1 VSPVGLTGTA
11 GALDSRFAQISAD
24 FTPSREALLALAARF
39 QEEIA
44 RGLAGAGGSLKMLRT
59 FVEQPWGDE
68 RGRPIVVDWG
78 GTHGRV
84 GAVRLEGQ
92 GQVGILREDAFT
104 FTEDDKAAP
113 ADRVFDV
120 IVAAI
125 DRLVGG
131 DRRTAYELAFV
142 YSFPARLERIDRA
155 IALPMT
161 KGWHPVGLEGRDVAG
176 LLGAALGRRGLTNVA
191 VRAVANDTVAPMVL
205 QTYRLRGRDGS
216 ARPAE
221 VGLILGT
228 GTNQAADLP
237 GFGIRNLECGDF
249 NLVSPQQTPYDVA
262 LDREVADPV
271 PGAQLFEKMVS
282 GQYLGEIVRRVVG
295 DLAAPASLFQW
306 SAVPAFATPFGFS
319 SVNLSRIEA
328 DESGDLSAVEALL
341 RELGITSSR
350 LERLTLRAVS
360 RLVVARSARL
370 VATTLVGTLRQID
383 PALARPHTIAVDGS
397 LWGGYPGYDGLV
409 RAAFEELVGA
419 ETAARIRPE
428 FVRDSTAAGAA
439 VIAAVAGRERT
450 AGGAAGA
457 G

>member
-1 VSPVGLTGTA
+1 
-11 GALDSRFAQISAD
+11 
-24 FTPSREALLALAARF
+24 
-39 QEEIA
+39 
-44 RGLAGAGGSLKMLRT
+44 T
-59 FVEQPWGDE
+59 FVEQPCGDE
-68 RGRPIVVDWG
+68 RGRAIVVDWG

-120 IVAAI
+120 IVAAV
-125 DRLVGG
+125 DRLIGG
-131 DRRTAYELAFV
+131 DRRTAYALALV

-161 KGWHPVGLEGRDVAG
+161 KGWHPAGLEGRDVAG
-176 LLGAALGRRGLTNVA
+176 LLGAALGRRGLSNVA

-205 QTYRLRGRDGS
+205 QTYRMRGRDGS

-237 GFGIRNLECGDF
+237 GFGIRNLESGDF
-249 NLVSPQQTPYDVA
+249 NLVSPQQTPYDLA
-262 LDREVADPV
+262 LDREVTDPA

-295 DLAAPASLFQW
+295 DLAASTSLFQW

-328 DESGDLSAVEALL
+328 DA
-341 RELGITSSR
+341 SSR
-350 LERLTLRAVS
+350 PERQTLRAVS

-397 LWGGYPGYDGLV
+397 LWGGYPGYAGLV
-409 RAAFEELVGA
+409 RAAFEELVGP

-450 AGGAAGA
+450 PAR
-457 G
+457 

>member
-1 VSPVGLTGTA
+1 VGVTGTA
-11 GALDSRFAQISAD
+11 GALDRRFAQISAG
-24 FTPSREALLALAARF
+24 FTPSRDALHALAARF

-59 FVEQPWGDE
+59 FVEQPSGDE
-68 RGRPIVVDWG
+68 RGLAIVVDWG

-92 GQVGILREDAFT
+92 GQVRILREDAFT

-120 IVAAI
+120 IVAAV

-131 DRRTAYELAFV
+131 DRRTPHELAFV

-205 QTYRLRGRDGS
+205 QTYRMRGRDGS

-295 DLAAPASLFQW
+295 DLAASASLFQW

>member
-1 VSPVGLTGTA
+1 MA
-11 GALDSRFAQISAD
+11 SRR
-24 FTPSREALLALAARF
+24 P
-39 QEEIA
+39 
-44 RGLAGAGGSLKMLRT
+44 RGPR
-59 FVEQPWGDE
+59 
-68 RGRPIVVDWG
+68 RR
-78 GTHGRV
+78 R
-84 GAVRLEGQ
+84 
-92 GQVGILREDAFT
+92 
-104 FTEDDKAAP
+104 AP
-113 ADRVFDV
+113 
-120 IVAAI
+120 
-125 DRLVGG
+125 
-131 DRRTAYELAFV
+131 
-142 YSFPARLERIDRA
+142 
-155 IALPMT
+155 
-161 KGWHPVGLEGRDVAG
+161 
-176 LLGAALGRRGLTNVA
+176 RRGP
-191 VRAVANDTVAPMVL
+191 RAPGSVE
-205 QTYRLRGRDGS
+205 RDGS

-237 GFGIRNLECGDF
+237 GFGIRNLESGDF
-249 NLVSPQQTPYDVA
+249 NLVSPQQTPYDLA
-262 LDREVADPV
+262 LDREVAGPA

-295 DLAAPASLFQW
+295 DLAASTSLFQW

-328 DESGDLSAVEALL
+328 DESGDLSAVGALL

-383 PALARPHTIAVDGS
+383 PALAGPHTIAVDGS

-419 ETAARIRPE
+419 ETAARIRAE

-450 AGGAAGA
+450 PAR
-457 G
+457 

>member
-1 VSPVGLTGTA
+1 VRRVSATGTA
-11 GALDSRFAQISAD
+11 GALDRRLAQISAG
-24 FTPSREALLALAARF
+24 FTPSPDALHALAARF
-39 QEEIA
+39 QAEIA
-44 RGLAGAGGSLKMLRT
+44 RGLAGDGGSLKMLRT

-84 GAVRLEGQ
+84 GAVGLEGQ

-120 IVAAI
+120 IVAAV

-155 IALPMT
+155 IALSMT
-161 KGWHPVGLEGRDVAG
+161 KGWRPVGLEGRDVAG
-176 LLGAALGRRGLTNVA
+176 LLGAALGRRGLGNVA

-205 QTYRLRGRDGS
+205 QTYRMRGRDRS

-249 NLVSPQQTPYDVA
+249 NLVSPLQTPHDVA
-262 LDREVADPV
+262 LDREVADPA

-295 DLAAPASLFQW
+295 DLAASTSLFQW
-306 SAVPAFATPFGFS
+306 SAVPAFRTPFGFS

-341 RELGITSSR
+341 RDLGIASSR
-350 LERLTLRAVS
+350 LERLSLRAVS

-450 AGGAAGA
+450 AGGAAGP